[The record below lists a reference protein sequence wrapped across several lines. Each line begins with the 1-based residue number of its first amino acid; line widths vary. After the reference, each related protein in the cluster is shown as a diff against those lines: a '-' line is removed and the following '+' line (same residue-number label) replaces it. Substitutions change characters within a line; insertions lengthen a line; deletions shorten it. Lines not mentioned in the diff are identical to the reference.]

1 MVVRAGVA
9 DRGEGVIVGNVS
21 ATALRHWRPQFVD
34 FRQMDRRSS
43 RRMRTE
49 SRVPKLEGSA
59 RGEPPPFQVPFS
71 DLRVGSFSVKLKIR
85 FLNLLILNVDYT
97 YTSNKRWKELDER
110 FQMSYH

>member
-9 DRGEGVIVGNVS
+9 DRGEGVIAGNGP
-21 ATALRHWRPQFVD
+21 ATALRRWRRQFVD
-34 FRQMDRRSS
+34 IRHMDRRTS

-59 RGEPPPFQVPFS
+59 RGEGTPFQASFS
-71 DLRVGSFSVKLKIR
+71 VLRVGRKRVNSKIHV
-85 FLNLLILNVDYT
+85 LNLLILNVDYT
-97 YTSNKRWKELDER
+97 YNKRWKQLDER

>member
-1 MVVRAGVA
+1 MNAGDA
-9 DRGEGVIVGNVS
+9 L
-21 ATALRHWRPQFVD
+21 ATPLRHWRRQFVD
-34 FRQMDRRSS
+34 FRHMNRRTS

-71 DLRVGSFSVKLKIR
+71 VLRVRFNSGKSKIR

-97 YTSNKRWKELDER
+97 YNKRWKELDER

>member
-1 MVVRAGVA
+1 MLVRAGVA
-9 DRGEGVIVGNVS
+9 DRGEGVIAGNGP
-21 ATALRHWRPQFVD
+21 ATALRRWRREFVD
-34 FRQMDRRSS
+34 IRQMDRRTS

-71 DLRVGSFSVKLKIR
+71 VLRLRFNSGKSKIR

-97 YTSNKRWKELDER
+97 YNKRWKELDER

>member
-1 MVVRAGVA
+1 MLVRAGVA
-9 DRGEGVIVGNVS
+9 DRGEGVIAGNAP
-21 ATALRHWRPQFVD
+21 ATPLRRWRREFVD
-34 FRQMDRRSS
+34 IRQMDRRTS

-71 DLRVGSFSVKLKIR
+71 VLRVRFNSGKSKIR

-97 YTSNKRWKELDER
+97 YNKRWKELDER

>member
-1 MVVRAGVA
+1 MLVRAGVA
-9 DRGEGVIVGNVS
+9 DRGEGINTGDGP
-21 ATALRHWRPQFVD
+21 ATALRRWRRQFVD
-34 FRQMDRRSS
+34 IRHMNRRTS

-71 DLRVGSFSVKLKIR
+71 VLRVRFNSGKSKIR
-85 FLNLLILNVDYT
+85 FLNLLIVNVDYT
-97 YTSNKRWKELDER
+97 YNKRWKELDER

>member
-1 MVVRAGVA
+1 MLVRAGVA
-9 DRGEGVIVGNVS
+9 DRGEGINTGDGP
-21 ATALRHWRPQFVD
+21 ATALRRWRPQFVD
-34 FRQMDRRSS
+34 IRHMDRRTS

-71 DLRVGSFSVKLKIR
+71 VLRVRFNSGKSKIR

-97 YTSNKRWKELDER
+97 YNKRWKELDER
-110 FQMSYH
+110 FQMS

>member
-1 MVVRAGVA
+1 MLVRAGVA
-9 DRGEGVIVGNVS
+9 DRGEGVIAGNGP
-21 ATALRHWRPQFVD
+21 ATALRRWRREFVD
-34 FRQMDRRSS
+34 IRHMDRRTS

-71 DLRVGSFSVKLKIR
+71 VLRLRFNSGKSKIR

-97 YTSNKRWKELDER
+97 YNKRWKELDER

>member
-1 MVVRAGVA
+1 MVVRPGVA
-9 DRGEGVIVGNVS
+9 DRGEGINAGNAP
-21 ATALRHWRPQFVD
+21 ATPLRRWRREFVD
-34 FRQMDRRSS
+34 IRHMDRRTS

-71 DLRVGSFSVKLKIR
+71 VLRVRLNFGKLKIR

-97 YTSNKRWKELDER
+97 YNKRWKELDER

>member
-1 MVVRAGVA
+1 MLVRAGVA
-9 DRGEGVIVGNVS
+9 DRGEGVIAGNGP
-21 ATALRHWRPQFVD
+21 ATALRRWRRQFVD
-34 FRQMDRRSS
+34 IRHMDRRTS

-71 DLRVGSFSVKLKIR
+71 VLRVGRKRVKSKIR
-85 FLNLLILNVDYT
+85 VLNLLILNVDYT
-97 YTSNKRWKELDER
+97 YNKRWKELDER

>member
-1 MVVRAGVA
+1 MLVRAGVA
-9 DRGEGVIVGNVS
+9 DRGEGVIAGNAP
-21 ATALRHWRPQFVD
+21 ATPLRRWRREFVD
-34 FRQMDRRSS
+34 IRQMDRRTS

-71 DLRVGSFSVKLKIR
+71 VLRLRFNSGKSKIR
-85 FLNLLILNVDYT
+85 FLNLLIVNVDYT
-97 YTSNKRWKELDER
+97 YNKRWKELDER